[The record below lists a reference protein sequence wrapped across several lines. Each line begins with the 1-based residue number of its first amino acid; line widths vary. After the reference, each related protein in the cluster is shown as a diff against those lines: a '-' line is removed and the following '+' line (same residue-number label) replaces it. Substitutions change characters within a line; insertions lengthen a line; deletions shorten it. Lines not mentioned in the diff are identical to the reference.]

1 MSKIK
6 LFLAGFGFFLLMIG
20 ACALDSNQIISVI
33 IMILGGILLSPYIAE
48 ESRIQKRGRR

>member
-6 LFLAGFGFFLLMIG
+6 LFLAGFGFFLLMVG

-33 IMILGGILLSPYIAE
+33 IMILGGILLAPYIVE
-48 ESRIQKRGRR
+48 ENRIQKRGRR